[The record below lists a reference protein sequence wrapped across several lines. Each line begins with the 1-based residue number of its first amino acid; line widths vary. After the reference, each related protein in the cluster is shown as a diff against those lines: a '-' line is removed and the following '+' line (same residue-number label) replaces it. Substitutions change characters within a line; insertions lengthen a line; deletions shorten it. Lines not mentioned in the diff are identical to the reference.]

1 MKTRSDNHSFQDT
14 QKILDIKSVT
24 AGYNGNIVLQ
34 DINLSIYEKDFL
46 GLIGP
51 NGSGKTT
58 LLKLIL
64 GILAPLSG
72 SIRYYFNQ
80 RQANQKNIGYLPQLS
95 MFDKKFPITVL
106 DVVLSGLVLN
116 TGIWRH
122 FPRQE
127 HRMAM
132 EVMNLMGISKLES
145 HPIGELSGG
154 QTQRVF
160 LARALIS
167 SPKLL
172 ILDEPNTF
180 VDQSFEINLYEILRE
195 LNKQMAIVMVSHDLG
210 MIASQVKSIACL
222 SNTLYYHDSG
232 EITQELLDKYNCP
245 IDLITHGD
253 IPHRV
258 LKHHNQ
264 DHD

>member
-1 MKTRSDNHSFQDT
+1 MAFYPIEMCTNFGGQNGFGIVLLESMAVGKPVVASN
-14 QKILDIKSVT
+14 I
-24 AGYNGNIVLQ
+24 AGYA
-34 DINLSIYEKDFL
+34 SILTDGVE
-46 GLIGP
+46 
-51 NGSGKTT
+51 
-58 LLKLIL
+58 
-64 GILAPLSG
+64 GILVPPKDDG
-72 SIRYYFNQ
+72 
-80 RQANQKNIGYLPQLS
+80 K
-95 MFDKKFPITVL
+95 
-106 DVVLSGLVLN
+106 
-116 TGIWRH
+116 
-122 FPRQE
+122 
-127 HRMAM
+127 
-132 EVMNLMGISKLES
+132 
-145 HPIGELSGG
+145 
-154 QTQRVF
+154 

-180 VDQSFEINLYEILRE
+180 VDQSFEMNLYEILRE

-210 MIASQVKSIACL
+210 LIASQVKSIACL

-245 IDLITHGD
+245 IDLSTHGD